1 MLGAIIGD
9 IAGSAYE
16 FNRTNNYDFE
26 MFNQDCGFTD
36 DTICTIAIADAI
48 LEHKDYG
55 ESLHEW
61 CSRYPHPKGGYG
73 GRFHQ
78 WVMSD
83 YPKPYN
89 SLGNGSAMRVSPI
102 AWAFLNTV
110 SVVNEAADSAK
121 CTHDH
126 PEGIKGAEA
135 VALAIHFGDEIR
147 RLSTRIDKQ
156 EILEKFKPVLEYTR
170 YNINIR
176 RADVLNKFDETCPG
190 TVPVALWIIS
200 ESNGFE
206 DAIRKAV
213 SLGADA
219 DTLGAIV
226 GSIAEAI
233 WGVPTNMAVKA
244 MSYLPS
250 EMKSVVLKFYR
261 RFCWEICP
269 VKGYGDE
276 DAARSVQ
283 NLPNGNVQ
291 NAGSS
296 TRRLDYIWSK
306 GNE

>member
-16 FNRTNNYDFE
+16 FNRTNDYDFE
-26 MFNQDCGFTD
+26 MFNRDCGFTD
-36 DTICTIAIADAI
+36 DTICTVAVADAI

-61 CSRYPHPKGGYG
+61 CRRYPNPKGSYG

-83 YPKPYN
+83 NPKPYN
-89 SLGNGSAMRVSPI
+89 S
-102 AWAFLNTV
+102 
-110 SVVNEAADSAK
+110 
-121 CTHDH
+121 
-126 PEGIKGAEA
+126 
-135 VALAIHFGDEIR
+135 
-147 RLSTRIDKQ
+147 
-156 EILEKFKPVLEYTR
+156 
-170 YNINIR
+170 
-176 RADVLNKFDETCPG
+176 
-190 TVPVALWIIS
+190 
-200 ESNGFE
+200 
-206 DAIRKAV
+206 
-213 SLGADA
+213 
-219 DTLGAIV
+219 LGAIV

-261 RFCWEICP
+261 KFCWEICP
-269 VKGYGDE
+269 IKGYGDE